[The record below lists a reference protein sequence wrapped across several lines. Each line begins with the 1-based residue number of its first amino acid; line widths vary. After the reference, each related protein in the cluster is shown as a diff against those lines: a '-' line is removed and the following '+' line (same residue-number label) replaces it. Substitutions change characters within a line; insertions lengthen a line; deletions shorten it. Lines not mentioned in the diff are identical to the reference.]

1 MRRPGPLSFWGL
13 PRARHNRRMAMGSHM
28 KRTVL
33 AYAVVLV
40 VVAFGLEWLEYRYLM
55 RSLPASGVITLVA
68 FLFIALG
75 IWVGLKLARRHA
87 PAPFEVNEKAL
98 EALGISEREY
108 AVLEQLAAG
117 QSNKEIARTLG
128 ISPNTV
134 KTHVAHLY
142 AKLEVSKRTEAVN
155 RSRELTLIP

>member
-1 MRRPGPLSFWGL
+1 
-13 PRARHNRRMAMGSHM
+13 M
-28 KRTVL
+28 KKTIA
-33 AYAVVLV
+33 AYALVLV

-55 RSLPASGVITLVA
+55 RSLPATGVITLVA
-68 FLFIALG
+68 FVFIALG
-75 IWVGLKLARRHA
+75 LWVGLKLARRHD
-87 PAPFEVNEKAL
+87 PGPFEINAKAL
-98 EALGISEREY
+98 DALGISEREY

-155 RSRELTLIP
+155 KSRELRLIP

>member
-1 MRRPGPLSFWGL
+1 
-13 PRARHNRRMAMGSHM
+13 M
-28 KRTVL
+28 KKTIV
-33 AYAVVLV
+33 AYALVLV

-68 FLFIALG
+68 FVFIALG
-75 IWVGLKLARRHA
+75 LWVGLKLARRHD
-87 PAPFEVNEKAL
+87 PGPFEINERAL
-98 EALGISEREY
+98 DALGISGREY

-155 RSRELTLIP
+155 KSRELRLIP

>member
-1 MRRPGPLSFWGL
+1 
-13 PRARHNRRMAMGSHM
+13 M
-28 KRTVL
+28 KRTII
-33 AYAVVLV
+33 AYAGVLV
-40 VVAFGLEWLEYRYLM
+40 VVAFGLEWLEYRFIM

-68 FLFIALG
+68 VLFIALG
-75 IWVGLKLARRHA
+75 IWVGLRLARRHD
-87 PAPFEVNEKAL
+87 PGPFEVNEKAL
-98 EALGISEREY
+98 DSLGISDREY

-134 KTHVAHLY
+134 KTHVARLY

-155 RSRELTLIP
+155 RSRELRLIP